1 MKGMSRRAERVSE
14 LIRDEISE
22 LLRRQTRDPRL
33 SGNSVI
39 SITQVELTDDLRF
52 AKVYVSILGASAE
65 ENREAFGSLVHATG
79 FFRHELGQ
87 RLSLRYVPEISF
99 KLDTSIQQGDRIM
112 QLLKE
117 IEKKEE

>member
-1 MKGMSRRAERVSE
+1 MSRRAERVGE

-52 AKVYVSILGASAE
+52 ARVYVSILGESEE
-65 ENREAFGSLVHATG
+65 ENREAFGSLVCAAG
-79 FFRHELGQ
+79 FFRRELGQ

-99 KLDTSIQQGDRIM
+99 RLDTSIQQGNRII

-117 IEKKEE
+117 IEKKEA